1 MKTLQ
6 IKEAIIFGWKS
17 TTKNFWLFA
26 AIVFTLLFISWIT
39 GFDSHAMRGSF
50 LLSIVGMLASVYIR
64 LGFANI
70 SLYAV
75 DGKPLDFNQLFA
87 VNNKFWMYLGT
98 TVLFMIAVTLGSILL
113 IVPGIIIALMWMMY
127 PYIVLEK
134 NMSIIDGLK
143 ESARITKGYK
153 WQLFGFFV
161 IVVLMN
167 IVGAIPFGLGFF
179 VSIPVSAVASAH
191 MYRQLV

>member
-6 IKEAIIFGWKS
+6 IKEAITFGWNA

-26 AIVFTLLFISWIT
+26 GIVLVLILVSRVP
-39 GFDSHAMRGSF
+39 GSGSHHESQYF
-50 LLSIVGMLASVYIR
+50 LLSVLGMVLSVYIR

-70 SLYAV
+70 SLRSA
-75 DGKPLDFNQLFA
+75 DSKELNFNQMFA
-87 VNNKFWMYLGT
+87 VNEKFWMYFGA
-98 TVLFMIAVTLGSILL
+98 TVLFMISVALGSILL

-127 PYIVLEK
+127 PYIILEK
-134 NMSIIDGLK
+134 KLGVIDALK

-153 WQLFGFFV
+153 WQLFGF
-161 IVVLMN
+161 VLLLCLIN
-167 IVGAIPFGLGFF
+167 IAGAIVFGIGLFWTIPTT
-179 VSIPVSAVASAH
+179 SIAVAH